1 MLGSSRL
8 KGKSSFTRQWFVE
21 PRAGITLVYIP
32 KNATFRMRNIDFARN
47 RSAGIADDGKLGSI
61 PASVTIPR
69 GFLISMTEITE
80 SQFAE
85 LGKMPA
91 RTEPEGPAFG
101 IGAVTWSEAAS
112 FCNRLTQAESQYC
125 YKEVN
130 PPDLNGAITFDGVNE
145 HLSLEGYR
153 LPTEAEWEYTCR
165 GGTNTPFSYG
175 TDPEMLPLYAWIGDS
190 RDEVGSLRPNS
201 FGLFDCHGGLA
212 EWCDDS
218 PARYP
223 PGAERTDYGRRSA
236 DKNAKMRIVRGG
248 HYQMSIC
255 NLRSFASFTRKSDQR
270 HWQNIARGFRIA
282 RTVHSF
288 PP

>member
-1 MLGSSRL
+1 LINKLINQQNADPAVIQALVLAIGEHPAQQLAPRDALLRSFHEHFENHDDPGVHAALQWALMTGWGSEGQKRVEESTNTLRMLGSSRL

-32 KNATFRMRNIDFARN
+32 KNATFRMGNIDFARN
-47 RSAGIADDGKLGSI
+47 RRAGIADDGKLGSI

-201 FGLFDCHGGLA
+201 F
-212 EWCDDS
+212 
-218 PARYP
+218 
-223 PGAERTDYGRRSA
+223 
-236 DKNAKMRIVRGG
+236 
-248 HYQMSIC
+248 
-255 NLRSFASFTRKSDQR
+255 
-270 HWQNIARGFRIA
+270 
-282 RTVHSF
+282 
-288 PP
+288 